1 MLTSQTIVE
10 FSLNFELNLK
20 LKFSDFFSF
29 LFCFLPERPFPKDG
43 QIANDLEQATGV
55 EREEVLALLAG
66 KERFP
71 VDGPFD
77 HFGTKKNP
85 AIVYSGYKT
94 RIMGCVGKC
103 ERVEEPGF
111 RVWWTLKTGE
121 AGHCPECGQYFVVK
135 ALPGANL
142 EEDP

>member
-1 MLTSQTIVE
+1 M
-10 FSLNFELNLK
+10 
-20 LKFSDFFSF
+20 
-29 LFCFLPERPFPKDG
+29 
-43 QIANDLEQATGV
+43 
-55 EREEVLALLAG
+55 AG

-71 VDGPFD
+71 LDGPFE

-85 AIVYSGYKT
+85 AVVYSGYKT

-103 ERVEEPGF
+103 ERTEEPGF

-121 AGHCPECGQYFVVK
+121 SGHCPECGQYFDCK
-135 ALPGANL
+135 PLPGANL